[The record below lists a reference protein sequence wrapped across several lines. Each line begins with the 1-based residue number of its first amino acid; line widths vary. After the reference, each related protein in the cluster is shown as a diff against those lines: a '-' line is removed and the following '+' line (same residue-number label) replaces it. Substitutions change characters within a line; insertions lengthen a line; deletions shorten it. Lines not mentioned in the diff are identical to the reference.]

1 VFSLSTGCG
10 VPSMLLGET
19 SSVIAA
25 WAGLRR
31 DRGLIETRLSTRAQ
45 PESQPEINPVTTLQ
59 SDVRGAMA
67 P

>member
-1 VFSLSTGCG
+1 
-10 VPSMLLGET
+10 MLLGET
-19 SSVIAA
+19 RSVIAA
-25 WAGLRR
+25 RAGLRS